1 MFLIFMYITEN
12 AFKMATVVETQSDA
26 LVALRAE
33 NAQLTL
39 TVDRNASLEVV
50 ANEQIELQK
59 QLIRHYATKINGL
72 TEDQQRLHVIIAEK
86 DTLLATLQVNTEPV
100 TVEVVSNK
108 PHTHRDSSQ
117 VNMWLDAIRDRE
129 SERE

>member
-1 MFLIFMYITEN
+1 MYITEN
-12 AFKMATVVETQSDA
+12 AFKMATVVESQSDA

-39 TVDRNASLEVV
+39 TVDRNASLEIV

-59 QLIRHYATKINGL
+59 QLIRHYANRINGL
-72 TEDQQRLHVIIAEK
+72 TEDQQKLHVTIAEK
-86 DTLLATLQVNTEPV
+86 DTLIATLQASNEPV
-100 TVEVVSNK
+100 TVEVVSNEN
-108 PHTHRDSSQ
+108 HTHRDSSQ